1 MQPGLGQ
8 LNQII
13 PTYLIK
19 ILIRLI
25 KSSNVSMIQSGEIF
39 ILYIVLCRSIPSSEV
54 MKFSG

>member
-19 ILIRLI
+19 ILNRLI
-25 KSSNVSMIQSGEIF
+25 QSSNVSMIQSGEIF